1 MKNHDTGL
9 TRRFLASR
17 VVTALAEP
25 HGVDRYLN
33 LVNPL
38 WSVRD
43 VRARVVAIARR
54 TPDTVTMTL
63 RPNGLWAGARAGQ
76 YVRFG
81 VDIDGV
87 RRIRCFSLAG
97 SAAGAGPLEITAKV
111 NPAGTVT
118 RWLATQARPG
128 LLVHLSQ
135 AEGEFT
141 LPDQVGPHVL
151 LISGGSGITPTMS
164 IARTL
169 RDVGYPGRV
178 TILHYARTPDD
189 VVYRAELAQLART
202 CPRFTVTYRYTSRKR
217 NGHFR
222 AQHLRAITPDY
233 ADAHAFVC
241 GPAGLLDA
249 VSRHWAAEGISDRLR
264 IERFTV
270 AGAPFLGDPGT
281 VAGELWFSRSGI
293 RVPGDGRTLLEQ
305 AEAAGLRPAFGCRM
319 GICHTC
325 GSHKPEGPVRDVR
338 TGVISAEPDEQV
350 RLCVNTPAGDVEIAI

>member
-1 MKNHDTGL
+1 MPKAGL
-9 TRRFLASR
+9 VRGFLTSR

-43 VRARVVAIARR
+43 VRARVLAVARH

-63 RPNGLWAGARAGQ
+63 RPNGMWAGAQAGQ

-87 RRIRCFSLAG
+87 RRVRCFSLAG
-97 SAAGAGPLEITAKV
+97 SAAVTDTIEITAKV
-111 NPAGTVT
+111 NPDGTVS
-118 RWLATQARPG
+118 RWLAAHARPG

-141 LPDQVGPHVL
+141 LPARLGAHVL
-151 LISGGSGITPTMS
+151 LISGGSGITPVMS

-169 RDVGYPGRV
+169 RDVRYPGRV
-178 TILHYARTPDD
+178 TFLHYARTPAD
-189 VVYRAELAQLART
+189 VVYRSELAELAST
-202 CPRFTVTYRYTSRKR
+202 WPRFTVACRYTSGRR
-217 NGHFR
+217 DAHFR
-222 AQHLRAITPDY
+222 AEHLRAVAPDH

-241 GPAGLLDA
+241 GPAGLMDA
-249 VSRHWAAEGISDRLR
+249 VAGHWADEGIGERLR
-264 IERFTV
+264 VERFTV
-270 AGAPFLGDPGT
+270 AGAPFRGDPGT

-305 AEAAGLRPAFGCRM
+305 AEAAGLRPPFGCRM
-319 GICHTC
+319 GICQTC
-325 GSHKPEGPVRDVR
+325 SSHKPEGPVRDVR
-338 TGVISAEPDEQV
+338 TGVTSAEPDEQV

>member
-1 MKNHDTGL
+1 MREQARRLL
-9 TRRFLASR
+9 TSR

-25 HGVDRYLN
+25 HGVDRYLT

-38 WSVRD
+38 WSVRE
-43 VRARVVAIARR
+43 VRARVLTAARR

-63 RPNGLWAGARAGQ
+63 RPNGLWAGAKAGQ

-97 SAAGAGPLEITAKV
+97 STANTTLEITAKI
-111 NPAGTVT
+111 NPGGTVT
-118 RWLATQARPG
+118 RWLATHARPG

-141 LPDQVGPHVL
+141 LPDAVGPHVL
-151 LISGGSGITPTMS
+151 LISGGSGITPVMS

-169 RDVGYPGRV
+169 RDTGYPGRV
-178 TILHYARTPDD
+178 TVLHYARTPDD
-189 VVYRAELAQLART
+189 VVYRAELAQLARS
-202 CPRFTVTYRYTSRKR
+202 CPRFTVTHRYTSKR
-217 NGHFR
+217 RTHFR
-222 AQHLRAITPDY
+222 PQHLRAITPDY

-241 GPAGLLDA
+241 GPAGLLAA
-249 VSRHWAAEGISDRLR
+249 VGAHWAEEGISDRLR
-264 IERFTV
+264 AERFTV
-270 AGAPFLGDPGT
+270 AGAPFRGDPGT

-305 AEAAGLRPAFGCRM
+305 AEAAGLRPAYGCRM
-319 GICHTC
+319 GICNTC
-325 GSHKPEGPVRDVR
+325 GSHKTSGPVRDVR
-338 TGVISAEPDEQV
+338 TGVTSAEPDEQV
-350 RLCVNTPAGDVEIAI
+350 RLCVNSPAGDVEIAI

>member
-1 MKNHDTGL
+1 MHRQA
-9 TRRFLASR
+9 RRLLASR

-25 HGVDRYLN
+25 HGVDRYLTM
-33 LVNPL
+33 VNPL

-43 VRARVVAIARR
+43 VRARVLTVARR
-54 TPDTVTMTL
+54 TPGTVTITV

-81 VDIDGV
+81 VDIGGV

-97 SAAGAGPLEITAKV
+97 SAMGTAPLEITARV
-111 NPAGTVT
+111 NPDGTVT
-118 RWLATQARPG
+118 RWLATHARPG

-141 LPDQVGPHVL
+141 LPDPVGPHVL
-151 LISGGSGITPTMS
+151 LISGGSGITPVMS

-169 RDVGYPGRV
+169 RDAGYPGRV

-189 VVYRAELAQLART
+189 VVYRAELAQLARSS
-202 CPRFTVTYRYTSRKR
+202 PRFMVTHRYTSGRR
-217 NGHFR
+217 NAHFR
-222 AQHLRAITPDY
+222 AQHVRAVAPDY

-241 GPAGLLDA
+241 GPPGLLAA
-249 VSRHWAAEGISDRLR
+249 VGGHWADEGIGERLR
-264 IERFTV
+264 TERFTV
-270 AGAPFLGDPGT
+270 AGAPFRGDPGT

-319 GICHTC
+319 GICQTC
-325 GSHKPEGPVRDVR
+325 GSHKARGPVRDVR
-338 TGVISAEPDEQV
+338 TGVTSAEPDEQV
-350 RLCVNTPAGDVEIAI
+350 RLCVNAPAGDVEIAI